1 MPQPPWIHEA
11 LAPKAPSRGRLLNR
25 FRLLMLICLL
35 GEKFWLFQKFL
46 KVVFKKNRGWII
58 ENDHRFCPFNHC
70 LNARRISSLAG
81 APVRFEI
88 LVRVAFSAAVT

>member
-1 MPQPPWIHEA
+1 
-11 LAPKAPSRGRLLNR
+11 LLIAH
-25 FRLLMLICLL
+25 LPL
-35 GEKFWLFQKFL
+35 GEKVLAFPKFIGSRFQKEPEW
-46 KVVFKKNRGWII
+46 VF
-58 ENDHRFCPFNHC
+58 ENDYPFCPFNHC